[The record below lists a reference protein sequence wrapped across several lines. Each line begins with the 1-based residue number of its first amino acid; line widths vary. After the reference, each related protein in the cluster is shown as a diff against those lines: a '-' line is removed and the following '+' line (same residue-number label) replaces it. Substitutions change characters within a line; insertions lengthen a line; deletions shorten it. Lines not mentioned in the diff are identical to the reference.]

1 MNIRTRVGSVEL
13 NSPLL
18 IGSGFI
24 TEDTSF
30 YARSVT
36 RGCAGM
42 VSRSLKLNVPKERQR
57 VPAPRYVVTND
68 GSMLNCEWGN
78 EKPWTNWRDKEFRL
92 AKEIRGAIIISI
104 SGRDV
109 ESCKQLI
116 HELDPFEPDAYEV
129 NISCAHSGELHGNLN
144 LDIEHLRYVL
154 HTIRPLTKRPIW
166 VKLSYSSILLDM
178 AVAAEQNGADAIVCT
193 NSIGPGLYL
202 DPKTGR
208 PLLGIMGGAGGLTGS
223 AIFPI
228 ALQCVYKLYKHLN
241 IPIVGVGGIS
251 TAEHVIQ
258 MMLAGASAVQLYTAP
273 ALHGPRVFED
283 ITNGLETYLADHEVF
298 SNCVDL
304 VGYSHTLTE
313 QHVFDAPPPLVI
325 ADRCTGCLEC
335 ASSCAFDALKFV
347 SRGKDQPKL
356 VVVKDNCIGC
366 NACVG
371 VCPPEF
377 DAFKVQMR

>member
-1 MNIRTRVGSVEL
+1 MSLKTKVGTIEL
-13 NSPLL
+13 NGPLL
-18 IGSGFI
+18 IGSGYI

-78 EKPWTNWRDKEFRL
+78 EKPWTNWRDKEFRF
-92 AKEIRGAIIISI
+92 AKEISGEIIISM

-109 ESCKQLI
+109 DSCKQLI
-116 HELDPFEPDAYEV
+116 RELDPFEPDAYEI

-144 LDIEHLRYVL
+144 LDIEHLRYAL
-154 HTIRPLTKRPIW
+154 RTIRLLTKRPIW

-202 DPKTGR
+202 DPQSGR
-208 PLLGIMGGAGGLTGS
+208 PLLGITGGAGGLTGA

-228 ALQCVYKLYKHLN
+228 ALQCVYKLYKHLQ

-251 TAEHVIQ
+251 TADHVIQ

-283 ITNGLETYLADHEVF
+283 ITKDLRGYLEGHARF
-298 SNCVDL
+298 SSLSDL
-304 VGYSHTLTE
+304 VGYSHTLPE
-313 QHVFDAPPPLVI
+313 QHVFEAPAPKVI
-325 ADRCTGCLEC
+325 ADDCTGCLEC
-335 ASSCAFDALKFV
+335 ASSCAFDALKFT
-347 SRGKDQPKL
+347 SRGPDKPKL
-356 VVVKDNCIGC
+356 VVIKDNCIGC

-377 DAFKVQMR
+377 NALRTTI